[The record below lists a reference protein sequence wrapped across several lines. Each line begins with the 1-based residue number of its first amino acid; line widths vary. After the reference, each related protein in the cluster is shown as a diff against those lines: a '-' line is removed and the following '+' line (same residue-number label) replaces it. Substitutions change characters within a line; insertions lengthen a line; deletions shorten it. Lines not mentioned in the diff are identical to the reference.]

1 MFVDEAKVVVQSGA
15 GGAGSVS
22 FRREAGIPK
31 GGPDGG
37 DGGKGGDVVI
47 AADAQ
52 KNTLVDFRHIQRLK
66 AEPGRPG
73 ASRNCTGRSG
83 KDLVV
88 SVPPGT
94 LVFDDETGDQLAD
107 LDARGSRVVLLNG
120 GMGGRGNTRFT
131 SSTNRAPRYAQPGE
145 GGVERNLRLEL
156 KLLADV
162 GIIGLPSVGKST
174 IIAAISSCRP
184 RIAAYHFTTL
194 VPNLGVVEQLK
205 GYPFVVADVPGLVE
219 GAHEGK
225 GLGIRFLKHVQRTTL
240 LLHVLD
246 ATHEDPMSDYEV
258 IRRELEAFDPEL
270 AKRQEIVVIN
280 KVDTLAADQ
289 RGSLDKVTET
299 LRTMKV
305 PCLTI
310 SAATGEGTDRL
321 LNGLTRSL
329 QRLNKSQDGGVEDHG

>member
-37 DGGKGGDVVI
+37 DGGKGGDVI
-47 AADAQ
+47 IIADAQ
-52 KNTLVDFRHIQRLK
+52 KNTLVDYRHIQRLK
-66 AEPGRPG
+66 AEPGRKG
-73 ASRNCTGRSG
+73 SGNNCTGRSG
-83 KDLVV
+83 EDLVV
-88 SVPPGT
+88 SIQPGT
-94 LVFDDETGDQLAD
+94 FVYDDDSGEQLAD
-107 LDARGSRVVLLNG
+107 LDVRGASVVLLSG
-120 GMGGRGNTRFT
+120 GQGGRGNTRFT
-131 SSTNRAPRYAQPGE
+131 TSTRRAPRFAQPGE
-145 GGVERNLRLEL
+145 PSQELNLRLEL

-194 VPNLGVVEQLK
+194 VPNLGVVERLK

-246 ATHEDPMSDYEV
+246 ATHEDPMGDYEI

-270 AKRQEIVVIN
+270 ATRREIVAIN

-289 RGSLDKVTET
+289 RDSLDQIMEELGRRKI
-299 LRTMKV
+299 

-321 LNGLTRSL
+321 LNGLTRVL
-329 QRLNKSQDGGVEDHG
+329 RRLNAPHEEALEDHE

>member
-15 GGAGSVS
+15 GGPGSVS
-22 FRREAGIPK
+22 FRRESGIPK

-47 AADAQ
+47 TADAQ
-52 KNTLVDFRHIQRLK
+52 KNTLVDFRHILRLK
-66 AEPGRPG
+66 AEPGRKG
-73 ASRNCTGRSG
+73 SGSNCTGRSG
-83 KDLVV
+83 KALVV

-94 LVFDDETGDQLAD
+94 YVFDDDTGEQLAD
-107 LDARGSRVVLLNG
+107 LDVRGASIVLLTG
-120 GMGGRGNTRFT
+120 GQGGQGNTRFT
-131 SSTNRAPRYAQPGE
+131 SSTRRAPRFAQPGE
-145 GGVERNLRLEL
+145 ASQELNLRLEL

-194 VPNLGVVEQLK
+194 VPNLGVVERLK
-205 GYPFVVADVPGLVE
+205 GHPFVVADVPGLVE

-225 GLGIRFLKHVQRTTL
+225 GLGIRFLKHIQRTTL

-246 ATHEDPMSDYEV
+246 ATHEDLMDDYEI
-258 IRRELEAFDPEL
+258 IRRELVAFDPEL
-270 AKRQEIVVIN
+270 AKRREIVAIN

-289 RGSLDKVTET
+289 RDGLASIIEELS
-299 LRTMKV
+299 RRKV

-329 QRLNKSQDGGVEDHG
+329 RRLGISQDGTSEDHE

>member
-1 MFVDEAKVVVQSGA
+1 MGVD
-15 GGAGSVS
+15 GS
-22 FRREAGIPK
+22 
-31 GGPDGG
+31 
-37 DGGKGGDVVI
+37 
-47 AADAQ
+47 
-52 KNTLVDFRHIQRLK
+52 
-66 AEPGRPG
+66 
-73 ASRNCTGRSG
+73 
-83 KDLVV
+83 
-88 SVPPGT
+88 
-94 LVFDDETGDQLAD
+94 
-107 LDARGSRVVLLNG
+107 
-120 GMGGRGNTRFT
+120 
-131 SSTNRAPRYAQPGE
+131 
-145 GGVERNLRLEL
+145 
-156 KLLADV
+156 
-162 GIIGLPSVGKST
+162 
-174 IIAAISSCRP
+174 
-184 RIAAYHFTTL
+184 
-194 VPNLGVVEQLK
+194 
-205 GYPFVVADVPGLVE
+205 FVVADIPGIIE
-219 GAHEGK
+219 GAADGA
-225 GLGIRFLKHVQRTTL
+225 GLGHRFLKHVQRTTL

>member
-1 MFVDEAKVVVQSGA
+1 MFVDEAIVVVQSGA
-15 GGAGSVS
+15 GGRGAVS

-47 AADAQ
+47 SADAQ

-66 AEPGRPG
+66 AEGGRPG
-73 ASRNCTGRSG
+73 SGTNCTGRSG
-83 KDLVV
+83 KDLIV

-94 LVFDDETGDQLAD
+94 LVFDDETGGLLAD
-107 LDARGSRVVLLNG
+107 LDARGSRIVLLPG

-131 SSTNRAPRYAQPGE
+131 SSTNRAPRFAQPGE
-145 GGVERNLRLEL
+145 ASQELRLRLEL

-194 VPNLGVVEQLK
+194 VPNLGVVERLD
-205 GYPFVVADVPGLVE
+205 GHPFVVADVPGLVE
-219 GAHEGK
+219 GAHEGR
-225 GLGIRFLKHVQRTTL
+225 GLGIRFLKHVQRTSL

-246 ATHEDPMSDYEV
+246 ATHEDPMGDYEI
-258 IRRELEAFDPEL
+258 IRRELTAFDADL
-270 AKRQEIVVIN
+270 AKRREIVAIN

-289 RGSLDKVTET
+289 RESLDE
-299 LRTMKV
+299 LEEAFRQRKV
-305 PCLTI
+305 PCLYI
-310 SAATGEGTDRL
+310 SAATGEGVDRL

-329 QRLNKSQDGGVEDHG
+329 RRMGGQSVGGEDGHA